1 MADDSLDDPSS
12 MDVDIPLKLDASPNL
27 FASHN
32 YIRKLLQIDPSDRLL
47 TRIFLMLAALCDPLT
62 QPEDNEKFPLSVE
75 ALGQIALALS
85 YQILLS
91 ERQKAQAPDGSENWL
106 AQIDH
111 PEVASLRFTVS
122 LRLFTILQAINK
134 VLRAEDELRV
144 RYLQNEREDWQR
156 TAHHWLPDVPEVAP
170 YDPDAYLKLLYYIS
184 CVAIMGIYK
193 SFLPEDGSAYSAA
206 MNPYSEYFLRL
217 WKTHTSIIAL
227 ALEMDR
233 ELEEEAWA
241 NKREYLDTPD
251 IVKKALLGSSAV
263 RTVLA
268 WILEQIYPGAV
279 VGDGDSLHFDVC
291 KSPLLLFY
299 DPLMRTANSCGC
311 IMRDEQL
318 LMVSTLII
326 RSRIPLSP
334 VAEESPPYKQTKFPI
349 FDVSDYSFRHANR
362 KSALGSAGDLM
373 VDLYYHDQFDEDIKY
388 VFGYYESDE
397 ESSENAEEEESKEEV
412 FGTAKRAKK
421 DEIEFDEEGRDWRD
435 CARGANVEFTERFLD
450 LEAKARTLGEDS
462 DHFFSSWFELEQS
475 FVFLASVKIESVSAF
490 VQRVGQVTINTV
502 AKAIRD
508 EESKPAG
515 EFISPN
521 KVHSHLISLA
531 KKELRLVAQEEYP
544 TIFCNESTTF
554 DLILLRNPE
563 CALAL
568 LDELFMCK
576 GLRRSLIWYLTRC
589 VQFSMTLIN
598 YIYELVSGLRGNSS
612 EREAKYFFSRK
623 GALELSQVEK
633 VMALH
638 ELFGTASRWALDD
651 PEKAT
656 IPEQMTVKLVLCLCL
671 MIQRL
676 MSNGVIKQ
684 NTDDFFEDYSH
695 DLQVLLFPWIG
706 KIPEARELFF
716 KIKSD
721 SYRRLEIEDA
731 QMDQRVAEEVE
742 IAENSNHVDIVSV
755 LTKLEHLSY
764 SQHLDAIQEPSVQ
777 LAFRD
782 FSQRLFYHICRIYK
796 VGNVDLK
803 PFETSTSAQEDFYIF
818 LTKFNEFS
826 RNRTFVRNIFSLLQ
840 GVSVGEWPEQ
850 LEDDGNECNEN
861 LERKD
866 IGFNPDAEP
875 IESEFN
881 DAFLNGEGHF
891 QDGGEH
897 KADDKKKK
905 KKKKKRRGKR

>member
-1 MADDSLDDPSS
+1 
-12 MDVDIPLKLDASPNL
+12 
-27 FASHN
+27 
-32 YIRKLLQIDPSDRLL
+32 
-47 TRIFLMLAALCDPLT
+47 
-62 QPEDNEKFPLSVE
+62 
-75 ALGQIALALS
+75 
-85 YQILLS
+85 
-91 ERQKAQAPDGSENWL
+91 
-106 AQIDH
+106 
-111 PEVASLRFTVS
+111 
-122 LRLFTILQAINK
+122 
-134 VLRAEDELRV
+134 
-144 RYLQNEREDWQR
+144 
-156 TAHHWLPDVPEVAP
+156 
-170 YDPDAYLKLLYYIS
+170 
-184 CVAIMGIYK
+184 
-193 SFLPEDGSAYSAA
+193 
-206 MNPYSEYFLRL
+206 
-217 WKTHTSIIAL
+217 
-227 ALEMDR
+227 
-233 ELEEEAWA
+233 
-241 NKREYLDTPD
+241 
-251 IVKKALLGSSAV
+251 
-263 RTVLA
+263 
-268 WILEQIYPGAV
+268 
-279 VGDGDSLHFDVC
+279 
-291 KSPLLLFY
+291 
-299 DPLMRTANSCGC
+299 
-311 IMRDEQL
+311 
-318 LMVSTLII
+318 
-326 RSRIPLSP
+326 
-334 VAEESPPYKQTKFPI
+334 
-349 FDVSDYSFRHANR
+349 
-362 KSALGSAGDLM
+362 
-373 VDLYYHDQFDEDIKY
+373 
-388 VFGYYESDE
+388 
-397 ESSENAEEEESKEEV
+397 
-412 FGTAKRAKK
+412 
-421 DEIEFDEEGRDWRD
+421 
-435 CARGANVEFTERFLD
+435 
-450 LEAKARTLGEDS
+450 
-462 DHFFSSWFELEQS
+462 
-475 FVFLASVKIESVSAF
+475 
-490 VQRVGQVTINTV
+490 
-502 AKAIRD
+502 
-508 EESKPAG
+508 
-515 EFISPN
+515 
-521 KVHSHLISLA
+521 
-531 KKELRLVAQEEYP
+531 
-544 TIFCNESTTF
+544 
-554 DLILLRNPE
+554 
-563 CALAL
+563 
-568 LDELFMCK
+568 
-576 GLRRSLIWYLTRC
+576 
-589 VQFSMTLIN
+589 MTLIN

-731 QMDQRVAEEVE
+731 QMDQRAAEEVE

-840 GVSVGEWPEQ
+840 GVSVGERPEQ